1 MNSVAPKNN
10 IAVIAANC
18 VAQIGWVLNNR
29 VHDRSRPPS
38 HLDSSGPDLV
48 QMLGDCMRRPPA
60 SPLRVAVEDE
70 FYNFNLRRMAG
81 Y

>member
-1 MNSVAPKNN
+1 
-10 IAVIAANC
+10 
-18 VAQIGWVLNNR
+18 
-29 VHDRSRPPS
+29 
-38 HLDSSGPDLV
+38 
-48 QMLGDCMRRPPA
+48 MLGDCMRRPPA